1 MKTASL
7 APEDSEMIKSHAVRG
22 ERGDQAEDEAGPPV
36 EAVTEDM
43 ETEAG
48 GMEAQGTSHDLRYPL
63 CSNNVVKHLNV
74 L

>member
-1 MKTASL
+1 MK
-7 APEDSEMIKSHAVRG
+7 MSHAMRG
-22 ERGDQAEDEAGPPV
+22 ERGDEAEEEAGNPA

-48 GMEAQGTSHDLRYPL
+48 GTEAQGTSQDPL
-63 CSNNVVKHLNV
+63 CSNNVVKHLIV